1 MVRML
6 TSRRKLLEIRG
17 KRLPVLCKG
26 YEPKEIFNV
35 DETGLFF
42 RALPTKSMVT
52 KGNSCNGGKNSKD
65 RITVLLAAS
74 AAGEKL
80 RPLVIGKSK
89 KSRCFYGFEIPTL
102 GVDYDYSKKSWMTM
116 GIFTAWLNPLNNRMR
131 LVHITLLIYGYWLC
145 PKFIVILF
153 LLNLLINYIAW
164 ETQQKYTYCHVFSN
178 TFIVPPLF
186 VVY

>member
-1 MVRML
+1 
-6 TSRRKLLEIRG
+6 
-17 KRLPVLCKG
+17 
-26 YEPKEIFNV
+26 
-35 DETGLFF
+35 
-42 RALPTKSMVT
+42 MVT

-65 RITVLLAAS
+65 RITVLLAVS
-74 AAGEKL
+74 AAGKKL

-89 KSRCFYGFEIPTL
+89 KPRCFYGFEIPTL
-102 GVDYDYSKKSWMTM
+102 GVDYDYSKKSWMTT

>member
-17 KRLPVLCKG
+17 NVCRFSAKGMSQRKSSTSMRLGCSSGRCRRSPWWRR
-26 YEPKEIFNV
+26 E
-35 DETGLFF
+35 D
-42 RALPTKSMVT
+42 
-52 KGNSCNGGKNSKD
+52 GGKNSKD

-89 KSRCFYGFEIPTL
+89 KPRCFYGFEIPML
-102 GVDYDYSKKSWMTM
+102 GVDYDYSKKSWMTTD
-116 GIFTAWLNPLNNRMR
+116 IFTTWLNPLNNRMR

-164 ETQQKYTYCHVFSN
+164 ETQQKSTYCHVFSN
-178 TFIVPPLF
+178 TFIGPPLF